1 MTGPGTGPDLFRAY
15 CFTKRKFIMNS
26 KLIASTVIA
35 LSALTGASA
44 FAQSNLN
51 PEAALAIRPTVS
63 ASNVTRAQV
72 QADYLNARQN
82 RMLPVSNE
90 GAFAATP
97 ATVSTVSRA
106 EVRNEAIMAAGPERG
121 NSSI

>member
-1 MTGPGTGPDLFRAY
+1 
-15 CFTKRKFIMNS
+15 MNS

-35 LSALTGASA
+35 LSTLAGASA
-44 FAQSNLN
+44 FAQSTMN
-51 PEAALAIRPTVS
+51 PEAALAIRPDVS

-72 QADYLNARQN
+72 KAGYLNARQTG
-82 RMLPVSNE
+82 MLAVSNE

-97 ATVSTVSRA
+97 APASIVSRA
-106 EVRNEAIMAAGPERG
+106 EVRKEAVMAAATGNG